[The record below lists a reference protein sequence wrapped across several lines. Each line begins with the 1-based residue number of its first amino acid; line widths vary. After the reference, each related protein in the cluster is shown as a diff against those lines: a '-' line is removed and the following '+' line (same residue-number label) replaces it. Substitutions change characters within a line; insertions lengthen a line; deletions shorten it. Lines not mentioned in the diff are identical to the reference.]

1 MITSYNYSMLEYTTM
16 QEKRMQLRLAMARLD
31 DDGDGVR
38 PQKKD
43 LQNVIA
49 HFFTRK

>member
-1 MITSYNYSMLEYTTM
+1 MITSYDYSTFEYIAM

-31 DDGDGVR
+31 DDGGSVR
-38 PQKKD
+38 PQKKG